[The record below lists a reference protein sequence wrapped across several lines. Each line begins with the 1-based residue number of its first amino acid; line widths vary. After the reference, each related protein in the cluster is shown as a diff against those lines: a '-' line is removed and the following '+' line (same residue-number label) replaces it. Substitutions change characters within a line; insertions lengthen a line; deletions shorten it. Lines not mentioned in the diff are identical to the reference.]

1 MAVQHSVRISGVD
14 SLIMT
19 KLDVLDDQETIRI
32 CTGYKSNKKVYYNF
46 PADLDILENCEPVYE
61 EVSGWMED
69 TSNVRDVKDLP
80 GKAMDY
86 IRKIEEIV
94 GLKVKM
100 VSVGPE
106 RLQIVRT

>member
-1 MAVQHSVRISGVD
+1 MYW
-14 SLIMT
+14 
-19 KLDVLDDQETIRI
+19 K
-32 CTGYKSNKKVYYNF
+32 
-46 PADLDILENCEPVYE
+46 NCEPVYE

-69 TSNVRDVKDLP
+69 TSKVRDVKSLP

-86 IRKIEEIV
+86 IRKVEEII

-106 RLQIVRT
+106 RLQIISI